1 MKLANTIKKDFWAKT
16 FLYNVMLYQILML
29 FKFLEI
35 FYVLFWTNICIV
47 ISYGLLTI
55 TTDQTNRFVIIS
67 SFQFAFLGYFS

>member
-67 SFQFAFLGYFS
+67 SFQFAFLG